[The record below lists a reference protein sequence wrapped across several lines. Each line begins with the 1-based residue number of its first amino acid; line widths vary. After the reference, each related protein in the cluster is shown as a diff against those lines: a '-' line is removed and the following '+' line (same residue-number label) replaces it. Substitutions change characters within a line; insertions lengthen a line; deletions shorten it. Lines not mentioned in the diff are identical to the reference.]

1 MRHVHDDPI
10 DPTSIA
16 HDSSGA
22 DVLALSPQEIAALE
36 WDGEQARMSRPDIDR
51 VQQAAKAYVAFRPAK
66 AQAALLAMAG
76 ADSRFTEGHLR
87 LLIGIAVSIYG
98 QSGVAWRQYEALAEY
113 ADIEVKTARNHCS
126 ELEAWGYIVRTDP
139 RRSNIKGQPK
149 RMDISV
155 RPAGLPSWGD
165 LDSIIRDWS
174 RLVQHRNKLIEPD
187 SSRPSIEAHLPE
199 HNECPG
205 SGDVDNG
212 NVPQSG
218 TLGSG
223 TSRAAGHSFR
233 ECPWPGDVQPN
244 TLYNYSTERLSTDT
258 TTTTTTGGGGGR
270 PSTSSEGE
278 HVDKKPAADARIPDS
293 ADRVAVQPKFRDAVV
308 TAIREWTPRRSP
320 SNSDQA
326 LNSFY
331 GSMKE
336 PSVDAFE
343 AIILTLHADWKA
355 GTVRAPLSVIGHR
368 IANSSLGSRDAAAL
382 EATSEGRFNPRDK
395 LGTIAFNPIAG
406 LQGNELLDAVPGTTP
421 QMVRKIIT
429 GLNHDWRQQVR
440 RSLTQVMDE
449 LKCRLQDELTGHPQM
464 LDVIP
469 GPPEA
474 KYSHELD
481 AQLQYQRRQVDEMA
495 RGWQKDTR

>member
-1 MRHVHDDPI
+1 MRHVHDDTI
-10 DPTSIA
+10 DPISIA

-22 DVLALSPQEIAALE
+22 DVPVLSRQEIAALE

-51 VQQAAKAYVAFRPAK
+51 VQQAAKAYVAFKPAK

-76 ADSRFTEGHLR
+76 ADLRFTEGHLR

-98 QSGVAWRQYEALAEY
+98 QSGVAWRQYDALAEY

-149 RMDISV
+149 RMDIAV
-155 RPAGLPSWGD
+155 RPVGLPSWGD
-165 LDSIIRDWS
+165 LDSIIRDWY

-205 SGDVDNG
+205 SGDVDKG

-223 TSRAAGHSFR
+223 TSRVAGHSFR
-233 ECPWPGDVQPN
+233 ERPWPGDVQAN
-244 TLYNYSTERLSTDT
+244 THYNYSTERISTDT
-258 TTTTTTGGGGGR
+258 TTTIGGGGGGR
-270 PSTSSEGE
+270 LSTTRGGE
-278 HVDKKPAADARIPDS
+278 HVAKNSAAYARIPDS
-293 ADRVAVQPKFRDAVV
+293 ADRAAMQQKFRDAVV
-308 TAIREWTPRRSP
+308 TAFREWTPRHSQ
-320 SNSDQA
+320 SNSDHA

-331 GSMKE
+331 TSMKE

-343 AIILTLHADWKA
+343 KIILTLHADWKA

-368 IANSSLGSRDAAAL
+368 IANSSFGSRHAAAL
-382 EATSEGRFNPRDK
+382 EATGEGRFNPRDK
-395 LGTIAFNPIAG
+395 LGTIVFNPITG
-406 LQGNELLDAVPGTTP
+406 LHGNELLDAIPGTTP
-421 QMVRKIIT
+421 QMVRMIIT
-429 GLNHDWRQQVR
+429 GLNHDWRQQTR

-449 LKCRLQDELTGHPQM
+449 LTCRLRGELIGHPQV
-464 LDVIP
+464 LDTIP

-474 KYSHELD
+474 KYSHKLD

-495 RGWQKDTR
+495 RGWQTDTR